1 MRIIHTADLHLDSK
15 IDGLPTNKSKIRRE
29 EIICTFERLVEY
41 AAKNNVSAIIIAGDM
56 FDTAQV
62 TVKTK
67 ERVLLA
73 IKKYSQ
79 IDFFYLSGNHDDE
92 NFISAMENTPNNLK
106 IFSDEWSSYSYDNVV
121 ISGAVF
127 TNSNAKT
134 IYDTLRLSKNNYN
147 VVVMHGQVAGYKSNE
162 QAELISLPRLKEK
175 NIDYLAL
182 GHIHTFSQGKIDDR
196 ANYAY
201 SGCLDGRGFDELGDK
216 GFILLDISDREVEA
230 SFINFS
236 SRNLY
241 EYEYCVDGK
250 SSWYESSNELIEEL
264 VKTYDPKSLI
274 KVVLTGSHDTDYY
287 IDKDSLTHKLNDIF
301 FYVKVYDN
309 TALKIDLNIY
319 KNDKS
324 VRGEFVRTVLSSNLT
339 TEQKNKVILC
349 GLSAL
354 KGEEV

>member
-29 EIICTFERLVEY
+29 EIVCTFERLVEY
-41 AAKNNVSAIIIAGDM
+41 AAQNDVKAIIIAGDM
-56 FDTAQV
+56 FDTAKV

-73 IKKYSQ
+73 IKKYPQ
-79 IDFFYLSGNHDDE
+79 IDFLYLSGNHDDE
-92 NFISAMENTPNNLK
+92 NFISDMENIPNNLK
-106 IFSDEWSSYSYDNVV
+106 IFTDEWSSYSYDNVV

-127 TNSNAKT
+127 TSVNAKT
-134 IYDTLRLSKNNYN
+134 IYDTLRLSENNYN
-147 VVVMHGQVAGYKSNE
+147 VVVMHGQVAGYKSAE
-162 QAELISLPRLKEK
+162 SAELISLPRLKEK
-175 NIDYLAL
+175 YIDYLAL

-216 GFILLDISDREVEA
+216 GFILLDICEKQVDA

-241 EYEYCVDGK
+241 EHEYCVDGK
-250 SSWYESSNELIEEL
+250 NSWYESCDELIEEL
-264 VKTYDPKSLI
+264 VNTYDQKSLI
-274 KVVLTGSHDTDYY
+274 KVVLTGSHDADYY
-287 IDKDSLTHKLNDIF
+287 INKESLTIRLNDLF
-301 FYVKVYDN
+301 FYAKVYDK
-309 TALKIDLNIY
+309 TELKIDLSFY

-324 VRGEFVRTVLSSNLT
+324 VRGEFVRAVLDSNLT
-339 TEQKNKVILC
+339 SEEKNKVIIC

-354 KGEEV
+354 KGEEI